1 MPIEG
6 FKDWIKAG
14 DTKKPVGLG
23 RIAGKAVTEFDD
35 GALARMVSGTSLS
48 EVARAKVQAEIERRA
63 ATGETVQDLAAGV
76 QNSMAPGASHVGLI
90 DDSHSPAAGAD
101 AARPKPIT
109 REEVLAP
116 LLKALDTTLYEG
128 RVKGPKSRLGFF
140 RPKLEE
146 VRIRRKS
153 DIETASHEIAH
164 LLDDRIPEIKQA
176 WKADKALEAE
186 LRSISYD
193 QKKVNEGFA
202 EGVRLYLTQPD
213 ALEAKAPRLH
223 AWLEDFSRNH
233 EYGPAL
239 KTAQAD
245 MTNWFAQ
252 DGINRARSKIGTPLN
267 LNDAFDGKWDKF
279 RQSVS
284 DDLHGVYRMERDLTG
299 NLKPNGAYESARL
312 SRASQSIADGAIRY
326 GAPVK
331 NPDGSFTFKG
341 KGLEEIL
348 KPVAEKLDD
357 SLLYFVGKSADE
369 LMGQGREHLFTE
381 GEISAML
388 KLRTP
393 ERDAAFKEYQA
404 WNKGIL
410 DFAQAQG
417 VINPEARAHWQRAQY
432 MPFHRAGSTEGFK
445 GKPGDWSGIKAL
457 TGGTENLRDIL
468 TNMTANAAQ
477 LIDKAV
483 KNEAR
488 QKIAKLATEPGG
500 GKFMVKIDAETRPV
514 KIDKAAVV
522 DGLLKTL
529 GIDRAK
535 YGAHGEKL
543 PKHVQKLIKALED
556 DLAKSPGMMEFYVGN
571 QPPAGRNVT
580 AVLNGGKPTWYEV
593 ADPILYRALVA
604 IDRPPM
610 PWITKWLGLPKR
622 VGQLSITLTPD
633 FMVANIA
640 RDTIMGGVMSRA
652 GFVPIM
658 DSLKG
663 MRLRM
668 TKDPIYKDYLANGGG
683 LSSIYLDQSKFKAKL
698 ERFYSKQGIDYK
710 TVLDTPAKLLGFVET
725 LGDAFEM
732 STRLG
737 EYKRAIDKGENPR
750 HAAYLGREISTDFSM
765 RGDSQALGFLYDT
778 VMFLRPAVVSLD
790 RLFRGVAHDP
800 NKGAIAVKTGM
811 LALSS
816 MALYLLNREDPR
828 YQDLA
833 DWDRD
838 ANWHFFIGNQHFKY
852 PKIWEVGAIASAAE
866 RTLEKTIAADPS
878 GLGKD
883 MARIIANTF
892 NLNLTPQI
900 IAPLAEQYANRNRF
914 TKAPIETPGLEN
926 LQPFLR
932 AKPGTSE
939 TLKAAG
945 MATRDLPESMQVNPA
960 RAEALLRGYL
970 NTWALYALAIT
981 DKNFGT
987 NPPTKRLDEMPVV
1000 RRFYSQEPAQHTKYE
1015 TMFYDVLEEAKRLHG
1030 TLRELDKT
1038 GHSDIA
1044 DEKERSPL
1052 AGEAKPLERAAH
1064 NVQGINGD
1072 MRQVRRDPNLSPEE
1086 KRTRLDQLTIE
1097 RNDLLKRSVQD
1108 AEQAQKE
1115 KGK

>member
-1 MPIEG
+1 
-6 FKDWIKAG
+6 
-14 DTKKPVGLG
+14 
-23 RIAGKAVTEFDD
+23 
-35 GALARMVSGTSLS
+35 
-48 EVARAKVQAEIERRA
+48 
-63 ATGETVQDLAAGV
+63 
-76 QNSMAPGASHVGLI
+76 
-90 DDSHSPAAGAD
+90 
-101 AARPKPIT
+101 
-109 REEVLAP
+109 
-116 LLKALDTTLYEG
+116 
-128 RVKGPKSRLGFF
+128 
-140 RPKLEE
+140 
-146 VRIRRKS
+146 
-153 DIETASHEIAH
+153 
-164 LLDDRIPEIKQA
+164 
-176 WKADKALEAE
+176 
-186 LRSISYD
+186 
-193 QKKVNEGFA
+193 
-202 EGVRLYLTQPD
+202 
-213 ALEAKAPRLH
+213 
-223 AWLEDFSRNH
+223 
-233 EYGPAL
+233 
-239 KTAQAD
+239 
-245 MTNWFAQ
+245 
-252 DGINRARSKIGTPLN
+252 
-267 LNDAFDGKWDKF
+267 
-279 RQSVS
+279 
-284 DDLHGVYRMERDLTG
+284 
-299 NLKPNGAYESARL
+299 
-312 SRASQSIADGAIRY
+312 
-326 GAPVK
+326 
-331 NPDGSFTFKG
+331 
-341 KGLEEIL
+341 
-348 KPVAEKLDD
+348 
-357 SLLYFVGKSADE
+357 
-369 LMGQGREHLFTE
+369 
-381 GEISAML
+381 
-388 KLRTP
+388 
-393 ERDAAFKEYQA
+393 
-404 WNKGIL
+404 
-410 DFAQAQG
+410 
-417 VINPEARAHWQRAQY
+417 
-432 MPFHRAGSTEGFK
+432 PFHRAGSTEGFK

-468 TNMTANAAQ
+468 GNMTANAAQ

-488 QKIAKLATEPGG
+488 QKIAALASEPGG

-529 GIDRAK
+529 GIDRTK

-610 PWITKWLGLPKR
+610 PWITKWLGVPKR

-640 RDTIMGGVMSRA
+640 RDTIMGSMMSRA
-652 GFVPIM
+652 GFVPVI

-663 MRLRM
+663 MRLRI

-750 HAAYLGREISTDFSM
+750 HAAYLGRDVSTDFAM

-800 NKGAIAVKTGM
+800 NRGAIAVKTGI

-816 MALYLLNREDPR
+816 MALYMLNREDSR

-838 ANWHFFIGNQHFKY
+838 ANWHFFIGDQHFRY
-852 PKIWEVGAIASAAE
+852 PKIWEIGAIASAAE

-878 GLGKD
+878 GLGAD
-883 MARIIANTF
+883 MVRIIANTF
-892 NLNLTPQI
+892 SLNLTPQI
-900 IAPLAEQYANRNRF
+900 IAPLAEQYANRNSF
-914 TKAPIETPGLEN
+914 TKAPIETPGMEN
-926 LQPFLR
+926 MQPFLR

-945 MATRDLPESMQVNPA
+945 MASRDMSESMQVNPV
-960 RAEALLRGYL
+960 RAEALLRGYF
-970 NTWALYALAIT
+970 NTWALYGLALT
-981 DKNFGT
+981 DKAFFDAKT
-987 NPPTKRLDEMPVV
+987 PTKRLDEMPVV
-1000 RRFYSQEPAQHTKYE
+1000 RRFYSQEPPQHTKYE
-1015 TMFYDVLEEAKRLHG
+1015 TQFYDILEEAKRLHG

-1044 DEKERSPL
+1044 DEKEKGPL
-1052 AGEAKPLERAAH
+1052 AGEAKPLEHAAKS
-1064 NVQGINGD
+1064 VQGINQE
-1072 MRQVRRDPNLSPEE
+1072 MRMVRRSDITPDE
-1086 KRTRLDQLTIE
+1086 KRQRLDALTVE

-1108 AEQAQKE
+1108 SIAAQRKDE
-1115 KGK
+1115 LARVEAILRRRNAQQGTH